1 MGPETKFR
9 NLLIKEIESRFPG
22 SIVLRND
29 PENFQ
34 GVPDLTVLF
43 PGGKWALLE
52 CKRSSS
58 ASHRPNQD
66 HYISLFDEMFYASF
80 IFPENK
86 DEVLDELQ
94 QLIRQP

>member
-9 NLLIKEIESRFPG
+9 NRLIADIESRFPG

-52 CKRSSS
+52 CKRSAN

-66 HYISLFDEMFYASF
+66 HYIELFDDMFYASF

-94 QLIRQP
+94 QLIREP